1 LAKKLKA
8 LKLDLNKWNEKV
20 SGIDKKRKKAHL
32 IELQGIDVNAEERS
46 LLAEIATELERT
58 SLLQEVSSR
67 QKNINRG
74 LFG

>member
-1 LAKKLKA
+1 MAKKLKA
-8 LKLDLNKWNEKV
+8 LELDLNKWNEVV
-20 SGIDKKRKKAHL
+20 SGIVKKRKKAHL

-46 LLAEIATELERT
+46 LLAEIASELERT
-58 SLLQEVSSR
+58 SLLQEVSWR